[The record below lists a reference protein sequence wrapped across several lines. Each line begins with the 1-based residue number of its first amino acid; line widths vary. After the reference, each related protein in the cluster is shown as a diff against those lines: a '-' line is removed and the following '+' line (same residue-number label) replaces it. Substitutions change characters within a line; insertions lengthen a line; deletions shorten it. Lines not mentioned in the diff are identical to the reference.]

1 MDDDSG
7 LRRAIKVGNRNCSH
21 LFQLVQRDTV
31 TQIPLQNLTKF
42 PHQQDYPSKI
52 FTLNSNRVQ
61 SPKIYRIIYSTSTS
75 TNVIT
80 ENEKITD
87 YHGIETI

>member
-31 TQIPLQNLTKF
+31 TQIPLQISTKF
-42 PHQQDYPSKI
+42 SHLQNCPSKN
-52 FTLNSNRVQ
+52 FYFNFQPCTKSQNL
-61 SPKIYRIIYSTSTS
+61 
-75 TNVIT
+75 
-80 ENEKITD
+80 
-87 YHGIETI
+87 